1 MVDQPRPLLFNQ
13 LSLEKVTMT
22 LEDCV
27 MIRLGAEPSKMRE
40 IELDDVFLS
49 RLQLLIIMSKAYLS
63 GYPLGRHRIKS
74 ILENAHH
81 VKVDAVGLE
90 EDLEWFE
97 ADDSFERMW
106 SKQCPATRVCADS
119 GIYIFGEVHE
129 SGQGP
134 WRAAIFLKR
143 PEDSKRSVSIVLFRF
158 PRVPD
163 IA

>member
-1 MVDQPRPLLFNQ
+1 
-13 LSLEKVTMT
+13 MT

-97 ADDSFERMW
+97 AEDSFENSLGFDNAFYQRVKLLSVMAEAIAKGHALENHKKEALEKNLNAVCE
-106 SKQCPATRVCADS
+106 SITFNKQVSDM
-119 GIYIFGEVHE
+119 
-129 SGQGP
+129 Q
-134 WRAAIFLKR
+134 FLK
-143 PEDSKRSVSIVLFRF
+143 V
-158 PRVPD
+158 
-163 IA
+163 A

>member
-1 MVDQPRPLLFNQ
+1 
-13 LSLEKVTMT
+13 
-22 LEDCV
+22 

-97 ADDSFERMW
+97 QPGTA
-106 SKQCPATRVCADS
+106 
-119 GIYIFGEVHE
+119 GIEWCLLLQARGDELHTDEEDGSSEV
-129 SGQGP
+129 
-134 WRAAIFLKR
+134 R
-143 PEDSKRSVSIVLFRF
+143 RSRL
-158 PRVPD
+158 
-163 IA
+163 A